1 MNCNNAN
8 KKSNTNFCGMDITGK
23 SIDETDRN
31 RMSDTTLVL
40 YVKKLLVPIIFRH
53 GNVESTGIIEISM
66 ILPVSMMV

>member
-1 MNCNNAN
+1 MLIKRVTLISAGWILLESQLM
-8 KKSNTNFCGMDITGK
+8 K
-23 SIDETDRN
+23 TDRN